1 MAIRP
6 GRGPAPSRQPATAA
20 ARHAYLDNLKV
31 LLIAAII
38 AAHALI
44 GYSDLGGNAWAYS
57 EVRETTLAEPT
68 FVVLVVVAF
77 PFGIFLIALLFLV
90 AGLLTSGSYDRK
102 GAGRFVHDRL
112 LRLGAPYV
120 VGTLLLWPALN
131 YALYRP
137 LGYERGSYWDEFVR
151 DVPTGSVMWFA
162 AVLLVLSLGY
172 AGLRRWRPERARTS
186 RPISLRALLLL
197 AAAVAAVS
205 FLVRLASP
213 YNSWG
218 LWGLH
223 AWQWPECLAAFAL
236 GAIAAGQGWLVAVP
250 EPVRRHARTAT
261 LLGALGLAVFIA
273 LPLGFPIDY
282 AAGGW
287 HWQAAVAAALE
298 GVLTVFGPVW
308 LLAVAQRRLAR
319 PLPHGTALARSSY
332 GAFVLQGVF
341 LYGTALALRPVPVPA
356 EVKAVTVALASVIG
370 SFAVS
375 WLLISRV
382 PALRR
387 VL

>member
-1 MAIRP
+1 MPNLGNVATRP
-6 GRGPAPSRQPATAA
+6 TTGPAPVGSR
-20 ARHAYLDNLKV
+20 RVYLDNLKV

-38 AAHALI
+38 AVHALI
-44 GYSDLGGNAWAYS
+44 GYTDLGGNAWAYS

-68 FVVLVVVAF
+68 FVVLLVLAF

-90 AGLLTSGSYDRK
+90 AGLLTPGSYDRK
-102 GAGRFVHDRL
+102 GAGPFVRDRL
-112 LRLGAPYV
+112 LRLGVPYV
-120 VGTLLLWPALN
+120 VGTVLLWPALG

-137 LGYERGSYWDEFVR
+137 LGYERGSFWAEFAR
-151 DVPTGSVMWFA
+151 DFPVGSVLWFV

-172 AGLRRWRPERARTS
+172 AGLRRGRPAPDPPPRGID
-186 RPISLRALLLL
+186 PHALLLL
-197 AAAVAAVS
+197 AAGVALTS
-205 FLVRLASP
+205 FLVRLVSP

-223 AWQWPECLAAFAL
+223 AWQWPECVAAFAL
-236 GAIAAGQGWLVAVP
+236 GTLAARRGWLVSVP
-250 EPVRRHARTAT
+250 EPVWRYARSAA
-261 LLGALGLAVFIA
+261 LLGGLGLAVFVA
-273 LPLGFPIDY
+273 LPLGFPIEY

-287 HWQAAVAAALE
+287 HWQAAVTAGLD

-308 LLAVAQRRLAR
+308 LLSVAQRHLGR
-319 PLPHGTALARSSY
+319 PLPHGAALARSSY

-341 LYGTALALRPVPVPA
+341 LYGFAVALRPVGVPA
-356 EVKAVTVALASVIG
+356 ELKALLVAVLSVAG
-370 SFAVS
+370 SFALA
-375 WLLISRV
+375 WLLVTRV

>member
-1 MAIRP
+1 MAASRA
-6 GRGPAPSRQPATAA
+6 RFEPAPGAGAGTR
-20 ARHAYLDNLKV
+20 RVYLDNLKV

-38 AAHALI
+38 AVHALI
-44 GYSDLGGNAWAYS
+44 GYSVLGGDAWAYS

-68 FVVLVVVAF
+68 FVVLLVVAF

-90 AGLLTSGSYDRK
+90 AGLLTPGSFDRK
-102 GAGRFVHDRL
+102 GAGRFARDRL
-112 LRLGAPYV
+112 LRLGVPYA

-151 DVPTGSVMWFA
+151 DVPVGSVLWFA

-172 AGLRRWRPERARTS
+172 AGLRRWWPTRDRAP
-186 RPISLRALLLL
+186 RPIDARGLLLL
-197 AAAVAAVS
+197 AAAVAAAS

-223 AWQWPECLAAFAL
+223 AWQWPECVAAFAL
-236 GAIAAGQGWLVAVP
+236 GAVAAGRGWLVAVP
-250 EPVRRHARTAT
+250 DPVRRHARAAT
-261 LLGALGLAVFIA
+261 LLGGLGLAVFVA
-273 LPLGFPIDY
+273 LPLGFPIEH

-287 HWQAAVAAALE
+287 HWQAALAAALE

-308 LLAVAQRRLAR
+308 LLSVAQHRLAR
-319 PLPHGTALARSSY
+319 PLPHGPALARSSY

-341 LYGTALALRPVPVPA
+341 LYGTAMSLRPLPLPA
-356 EVKAVTVALASVIG
+356 EGKALAVAVLSVAG
-370 SFAVS
+370 SFTLS
-375 WLLISRV
+375 WALVTHV
-382 PALRR
+382 PGVRR

>member
-1 MAIRP
+1 MA
-6 GRGPAPSRQPATAA
+6 GGAGPPEPADQPAVVAA
-20 ARHAYLDNLKV
+20 AR
-31 LLIAAII
+31 
-38 AAHALI
+38 
-44 GYSDLGGNAWAYS
+44 GSRGG
-57 EVRETTLAEPT
+57 
-68 FVVLVVVAF
+68 
-77 PFGIFLIALLFLV
+77 
-90 AGLLTSGSYDRK
+90 
-102 GAGRFVHDRL
+102 GR
-112 LRLGAPYV
+112 
-120 VGTLLLWPALN
+120 
-131 YALYRP
+131 
-137 LGYERGSYWDEFVR
+137 
-151 DVPTGSVMWFA
+151 
-162 AVLLVLSLGY
+162 
-172 AGLRRWRPERARTS
+172 
-186 RPISLRALLLL
+186 
-197 AAAVAAVS
+197 

-223 AWQWPECLAAFAL
+223 AWQWPECVAAFAL

-250 EPVRRHARTAT
+250 EPVRRRARTAA

-273 LPLGFPIDY
+273 LPLGFPIEH

-308 LLAVAQRRLAR
+308 LLAAAQRRLAR

-356 EVKAVTVALASVIG
+356 EVKAVAVALASVIG
-370 SFAVS
+370 SFTLS